1 MSNNQRYCNH
11 ITYGVGYAILTKY
24 RKDSQLDLWMV
35 EFYHPEVKGKSWYC
49 TKHFSRGDEI
59 EFISDDEAKAL
70 KRKPKTK
77 TARKKD
83 KNLSDLLDSLR
94 GT

>member
-24 RKDSQLDLWMV
+24 RKDSQDDLWMCF
-35 EFYHPEVKGKSWYC
+35 FYSTDVKGSSWYC

-59 EFISDDEAKAL
+59 EFISDDKAKVL
-70 KRKPKTK
+70 KKKPRTK
-77 TARKKD
+77 TVRKKD